1 MSEALQ
7 RAPRRLPKPGRLM
20 KLWPRVRPFR
30 GILAGATVAL
40 VLSGLASLA
49 FPMVV
54 KYLLDAAF
62 VNRDRHLLDR
72 IALGLVALFCFQA
85 VLNYLQTYWLS
96 AAGEQ
101 AVAGLRR
108 ELFAKLLEMPPGFF
122 ADRRTGELTSR
133 LSVDVGL
140 LQTVLSHQV
149 SEFSRQVISLV
160 GGVVLL
166 TWLQPR
172 LTLTALLV
180 APVVVGTALVFG
192 RRLRRI
198 TTGVQDRVA
207 EATAVAEEA
216 FSQIRTVQSFV
227 QEPAERARY
236 GERIRASVRMA
247 LQRARVRGVF
257 FGMLTFST
265 FAGIVFV
272 LWQGGLLVLDG
283 KLTAGALVGFLLY
296 TITIAASIGALAT
309 SFTNYQEAVGAAER
323 VFEILE
329 MHPDIANPAEP
340 VPLPAPVR
348 GRVAF
353 EDVSFRY
360 LSDDSQAWT
369 LDGVSLSVAPGEVV
383 ALVGPSGGGKT
394 TLVSLLPR
402 FWDVDRGRITLEGID
417 VRSLRL
423 AELRGAIGIVPQEP
437 ALFSGTIR
445 ENIAYARPKATDAEV
460 QAAARAAHAH
470 EFIERLPQG
479 YDTLVGERGIKLSG
493 GQRQRVA
500 IARAI
505 LKDPAVLI
513 LDEATSNLD
522 TESERLIEDALA
534 RLLVGRTTL
543 IIAHRLS
550 TVQRADRLVVVEHG
564 RIVEEGTH
572 GELLALGGL
581 YARLYQR
588 QFREALP
595 VLAEQE
601 AGELP

>member
-1 MSEALQ
+1 
-7 RAPRRLPKPGRLM
+7 
-20 KLWPRVRPFR
+20 
-30 GILAGATVAL
+30 
-40 VLSGLASLA
+40 
-49 FPMVV
+49 
-54 KYLLDAAF
+54 
-62 VNRDRHLLDR
+62 
-72 IALGLVALFCFQA
+72 
-85 VLNYLQTYWLS
+85 
-96 AAGEQ
+96 
-101 AVAGLRR
+101 
-108 ELFAKLLEMPPGFF
+108 
-122 ADRRTGELTSR
+122 
-133 LSVDVGL
+133 
-140 LQTVLSHQV
+140 
-149 SEFSRQVISLV
+149 
-160 GGVVLL
+160 
-166 TWLQPR
+166 
-172 LTLTALLV
+172 
-180 APVVVGTALVFG
+180 
-192 RRLRRI
+192 
-198 TTGVQDRVA
+198 
-207 EATAVAEEA
+207 
-216 FSQIRTVQSFV
+216 
-227 QEPAERARY
+227 
-236 GERIRASVRMA
+236 
-247 LQRARVRGVF
+247 VF

-296 TITIAASIGALAT
+296 TISIAASIGALAT

-329 MHPDIANPAEP
+329 MRPAIADPAEP

-360 LSDDSQAWT
+360 LEDSSQAWT

-402 FWDVDRGRITLEGID
+402 FWDVDQGRITLEGID
-417 VRSLRL
+417 VRSLKL
-423 AELRGAIGIVPQEP
+423 AELRGAIGVVPQEP

-445 ENIAYARPKATDAEV
+445 DNIAYARPKASDDEV

-534 RLLVGRTTL
+534 KLLVGRTTL

-550 TVQRADRLVVVEHG
+550 TVQRADRLVVVEQG

-572 GELLALGGL
+572 GELLALGGM

-588 QFREALP
+588 QFREAAP
-595 VLAEQE
+595 AVMAD
-601 AGELP
+601 EL

>member
-1 MSEALQ
+1 M
-7 RAPRRLPKPGRLM
+7 
-20 KLWPRVRPFR
+20 
-30 GILAGATVAL
+30 GATVAL
-40 VLSGLASLA
+40 VLSSLASLA

-54 KYLLDAAF
+54 RYLLDAAF
-62 VNRDRHLLDR
+62 VNRDRALLDR
-72 IALGLVALFCFQA
+72 IALGLVALFCVQA
-85 VLNYLQTYWLS
+85 VLNYVQAYLLS

-101 AVAGLRR
+101 AVAGLRC
-108 ELFAKLLEMPPGFF
+108 ELFARLLEMPPGFF
-122 ADRRTGELTSR
+122 AERRTGELTSR
-133 LSVDVGL
+133 LTVDIGL

-149 SEFSRQVISLV
+149 SEFSRQVLALV
-160 GGVVLL
+160 GGIVLL
-166 TWLQPR
+166 TYLQPR

-180 APVVVGTALVFG
+180 APVVVGTALIFG

-207 EATAVAEEA
+207 EASAVAEEA

-236 GERIRASVRMA
+236 GERILASVRLA

-309 SFTNYQEAVGAAER
+309 SFTAYQEAVGAAER

-329 MHPDIANPAEP
+329 MTPGIADPPAP
-340 VPLPAPVR
+340 TPLPSPVR
-348 GRVAF
+348 GRVAY
-353 EDVSFRY
+353 ENVSFRY
-360 LSDDSQAWT
+360 QDDSALPWT
-369 LDGVSLSVAPGEVV
+369 LDGITLSVAPGEVV

-402 FWDVDRGRITLEGID
+402 FWDLNRGRITLDGTDI
-417 VRSLRL
+417 RSLRL
-423 AELRGAIGIVPQEP
+423 AELRGAVGIVPQEP

-445 ENIAYARPKATDAEV
+445 ENIAYARPAAGPAEV
-460 QAAARAAHAH
+460 EAAARAAHAH

-513 LDEATSNLD
+513 LDEATSSLD

-534 RLLVGRTTL
+534 KLLVGRTTL

-550 TVQRADRLVVVEHG
+550 TVQRADRLVVLEHG

-588 QFREALP
+588 QFREAVAAVVGSPEEEPL
-595 VLAEQE
+595 Q
-601 AGELP
+601 

>member
-1 MSEALQ
+1 ML
-7 RAPRRLPKPGRLM
+7 L
-20 KLWPRVRPFR
+20 
-30 GILAGATVAL
+30 GATVAL

-62 VNRDRHLLDR
+62 VNHDRALLDR
-72 IALGLVALFCFQA
+72 IALALVALFCVQA
-85 VLNYLQTYWLS
+85 VLNYVQTYLLS
-96 AAGEQ
+96 AAGEK

-108 ELFAKLLEMPPGFF
+108 ELFSRLLEMPPGFF
-122 ADRRTGELTSR
+122 AERRTGELTSR
-133 LSVDVGL
+133 LTVDIGL
-140 LQTVLSHQV
+140 LQGVLSHQV
-149 SEFSRQVISLV
+149 SEFSRQVLSLV

-172 LTLTALLV
+172 LTLTALGV

-192 RRLRRI
+192 RRLRRM
-198 TTGVQDRVA
+198 TTSVQDQVA
-207 EATAVAEEA
+207 GASAVAEEA

-227 QEPAERARY
+227 QEPAEEERY
-236 GERIRASVRMA
+236 GERIDASVRTA
-247 LQRARVRGVF
+247 IQRAKVRGVF

-272 LWQGGLLVLDG
+272 LWLGGLLVLEG
-283 KLTAGALVGFLLY
+283 QLTAGSLVSFLLY
-296 TITIAASIGALAT
+296 TVTIAASIGALAT
-309 SFTNYQEAVGAAER
+309 SFSSYQEAVGAAER
-323 VFEILE
+323 VFQILE
-329 MHPDIANPAEP
+329 MSPDIADPEVP
-340 VPLPAPVR
+340 VPLPVPVR
-348 GRVAF
+348 GRVAY
-353 EDVSFRY
+353 ENVSFRY
-360 LSDDSQAWT
+360 YGGPDTPWT
-369 LDGVSLSVAPGEVV
+369 LDGINLSVAPGEVV
-383 ALVGPSGGGKT
+383 ALVGPSGAGKT

-402 FWDVDRGRITLEGID
+402 FWDVTRGRITLDGVD
-417 VRSLRL
+417 VRDARL

-445 ENIAYARPKATDAEV
+445 ENIAYARPSATDAEV
-460 QAAARAAHAH
+460 EAAARAAHAH
-470 EFIERLPQG
+470 EFVERLPLA
-479 YDTLVGERGIKLSG
+479 YETVVGERGIKLSG

-522 TESERLIEDALA
+522 TESERLIEDALS

-550 TVQRADRLVVVEHG
+550 TVQRADRLVVLEHG

-588 QFREALP
+588 QFRDS
-595 VLAEQE
+595 EQSSLVG
-601 AGELP
+601 APTARS